1 MVLGLD
7 TPLKQG
13 IFATYVSLWV
23 SSYLLVF
30 ASKQAGAPPYNATSV
45 VLLTELVKLCMAV
58 GLYLRRDGTTAQLV
72 LAISHSLPLL
82 MKYSIPAMLYCIYNN
97 LVYVNLKTFDPGTYN
112 VLMQLR
118 IVITGVIYQQAFAKR
133 LNRYQWAALVLIS
146 LGCMVKESAKLTS
159 SEGLRANQAAWLLLL
174 CQMLAS
180 VFAGVYNEVLLKG
193 DGAVAPPGGGG
204 VTTNLQNAYMY
215 FQSVAWNGV
224 FLLAQ
229 GRLGEALAADN
240 MAAVFSPTVLAI
252 IGIMSSVGLV
262 TGFFLKHL
270 DSVLKSIASALEVV
284 LTTIASNLCFG
295 TPLDATGVGAA
306 VLVGIGVA
314 LYARPVPSPTRREY
328 ELLPTKPEGQGE
340 A

>member
-1 MVLGLD
+1 MAGSSLHRQETSFGGRACAIIIHTRKVQLYGKPTPSAPSPPAAASPVRAAHAPLKRSSERSHAMVLGLD

-174 CQMLAS
+174 CRCSRRSLRVCTTRYSSRAMAL
-180 VFAGVYNEVLLKG
+180 
-193 DGAVAPPGGGG
+193 APPGGGG
-204 VTTNLQNAYMY
+204 VTTNLPNAYMY
-215 FQSVAWNGV
+215 FQSVAW
-224 FLLAQ
+224 
-229 GRLGEALAADN
+229 
-240 MAAVFSPTVLAI
+240 MA
-252 IGIMSSVGLV
+252 SSCWRR
-262 TGFFLKHL
+262 TGWVRP
-270 DSVLKSIASALEVV
+270 SRRTWRRSSRRPCSRSSASCPAWG
-284 LTTIASNLCFG
+284 S
-295 TPLDATGVGAA
+295 
-306 VLVGIGVA
+306 
-314 LYARPVPSPTRREY
+314 
-328 ELLPTKPEGQGE
+328 
-340 A
+340 